1 MRRLVDSSRA
11 RDPGAWLLRLAQV
24 SLLCVAG
31 TSMVHAETIIRA
43 AHQWPGGIGDVRDE
57 MIQIIA
63 REVNAADVGLTVRVF
78 PGQSLLKASDQWSA
92 VVGGYVDLTALPL
105 DYASGRHPQFNAT
118 LMPGLVKNHDHARRL
133 SKSPFMASIKRI
145 IEDAGAVVLADAW
158 LAGGFASADRCILW
172 PQDIEGQV
180 IRAAGPAFERMLVAA
195 GASIASMPS
204 SEIYTAMQTGVLDAA
219 NTSSGSFV
227 SYRIYEHARCM
238 TAPGDNALWFMYE
251 PVLISKRR
259 WERLD
264 EAQRQAFRAAAAVA
278 EEYFFEQAKLL
289 DFEMEKRFSDAGV
302 EVVHMTAEQAQA
314 WRDIA
319 MKTSYATFAKEVE
332 GGAELIEQALAVP

>member
-1 MRRLVDSSRA
+1 MRRLVDSLHA
-11 RDPGAWLLRLAQV
+11 RDRGNWLLRLV
-24 SLLCVAG
+24 RLSLLCVAT
-31 TSMVHAETIIRA
+31 TSMVHAETILRA

-63 REVNAADVGLTVRVF
+63 REVNAADVGLTVRVY

-92 VVGGYVDLTALPL
+92 VVGGYLDLTALPL

-145 IEDAGAVVLADAW
+145 VEDAGAIVLADAW

-180 IRAAGPAFERMLVAA
+180 IRAAGPAFERMLVGA

-264 EAQRQAFRAAAAVA
+264 DAQRQAFLAAAANA

-302 EVVHMTAEQAQA
+302 EIVHMTAEQAQA

-319 MKTSYATFAKEVE
+319 MRTSYATFAKEVE